1 MPSAA
6 HQPLIGITCDVTDR
20 EAKARRTYI
29 NAVISAGGIPILL
42 PPPGGDAQR
51 NRALA
56 RAHLSAIHALIL
68 TGGDD
73 PDLTRRG
80 LPNHPASTIMHP
92 DRQNYEEALLAELD
106 VRRNLPTL
114 GICLGMQ
121 QMSLHAG
128 GTLNPHLPD
137 TTPTAQDHTADNH
150 HEVRP
155 LADHPLIRPGRGA
168 SWHHQ
173 AVQDPGRLRIIARAH
188 DNTIEAIDD
197 PARPFY
203 LGIQW
208 HPERTTDPTMGQ
220 RIFEALIA
228 AAQNSAAIS

>member
-1 MPSAA
+1 MTTTKS
-6 HQPLIGITCDVTDR
+6 QPLVGITCDATDR
-20 EAKARRTYI
+20 EAKVRRTYI
-29 NAVISAGGIPILL
+29 DAVIAAGGIPVLL
-42 PPPGGDAQR
+42 PPPGGDAAR

-56 RAHLSAIHALIL
+56 KAHLASIDAIIF

-80 LPNHPASTIMHP
+80 LPNHPAANLMHP

-106 VRRNLPTL
+106 ERRALPTL

-137 TTPTAQDHTADNH
+137 TTPTAPEHTADNH
-150 HEVRP
+150 HEVHP
-155 LADHPLIRPGRGA
+155 LADHPTIHAGRGA

-173 AVQDPGRLRIIARAH
+173 AVRDPGRLRIIALAH

-203 LGIQW
+203 LGVQW
-208 HPERTTDPTMGQ
+208 HPERTTDPAMGK

-228 AAQNSAAIS
+228 AASPRQ